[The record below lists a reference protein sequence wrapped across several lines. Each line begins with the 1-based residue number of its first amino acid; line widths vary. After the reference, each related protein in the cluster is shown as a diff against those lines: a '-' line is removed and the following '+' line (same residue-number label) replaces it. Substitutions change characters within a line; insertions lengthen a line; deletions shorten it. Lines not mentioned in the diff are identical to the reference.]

1 MWVNSL
7 VIEPKLRNF
16 KDASDGLLILKL
28 VSYIDSEAVDLKK
41 LITPATSKQDVLQ
54 NIQLALNACY
64 RVTTKTSSATALKVY
79 EGDRVVIVGLLY
91 QLMRSFYQRNI
102 NMVLEQDLV
111 EWANS
116 KVESSQIDSFTDDS
130 LSDGLYLLLLLDSL
144 SNSVDW

>member
-28 VSYIDSEAVDLKK
+28 VSYIDSDAVDLKK

-91 QLMRSFYQRNI
+91 QLMRSFY
-102 NMVLEQDLV
+102 
-111 EWANS
+111 
-116 KVESSQIDSFTDDS
+116 
-130 LSDGLYLLLLLDSL
+130 
-144 SNSVDW
+144 